1 MHIWQQYE
9 NSSLSNASNMNNNI
23 KMTLF
28 LMLQIWMNK
37 NGSSFSNMNEAIFSA
52 PTGHGNMFVDF

>member
-1 MHIWQQYE
+1 
-9 NSSLSNASNMNNNI
+9 
-23 KMTLF
+23 MTLF

-37 NGSSFSNMNEAIFSA
+37 NGSSFCNMNEAIFSA